1 MLKWIYRFHYIHGI
15 YNVKVS
21 KHLFSSL
28 VFYKNLKGGFMPM
41 MMIPE
46 SIQPSIFY
54 VTYAYFIYLHLF
66 VLFRVVVFN
75 FALKKIKRPL
85 SIAYDI
91 SLFVIT
97 SIWFLYL
104 HSQDFIYYS
113 YDSPIL
119 LFVGF
124 AYFVSLFDFIYNYIL
139 IKKYKV

>member
-1 MLKWIYRFHYIHGI
+1 MYFLSINY
-15 YNVKVS
+15 
-21 KHLFSSL
+21 
-28 VFYKNLKGGFMPM
+28 LKGGFMPM
-41 MMIPE
+41 LTIPE

-54 VTYAYFIYLHLF
+54 VTNAYFIYLLLF

-91 SLFVIT
+91 SLFAIT

-124 AYFVSLFDFIYNYIL
+124 AYFVSICDFIYNYIL
-139 IKKYKV
+139 YKKNKSIERI

>member
-1 MLKWIYRFHYIHGI
+1 MLT
-15 YNVKVS
+15 
-21 KHLFSSL
+21 
-28 VFYKNLKGGFMPM
+28 
-41 MMIPE
+41 IPE

-54 VTYAYFIYLHLF
+54 VSFTYHIFLLLF
-66 VLFRVVVFN
+66 VFFRVVVFS
-75 FALKKIKRPL
+75 FALKKMKRPL

-91 SLFVIT
+91 SLFVMT

-124 AYFVSLFDFIYNYIL
+124 AYFVSIFDFIYNYIL
-139 IKKYKV
+139 YKNNHAC